1 LTIYCQNIELMG
13 SVNKN
18 DFYNFNRNLGHFR
31 SSYTSGFGYS
41 VKIGIENIK
50 IDWMKLRLTLNY
62 DSYNGELK
70 ASDGGLAGDYTVEA
84 KVKKSIISV
93 GIFPIN
99 FKIRER
105 LDINIGFEL
114 SRLINEEFQGTK
126 SGWFMYSPNY
136 NYDLKEIYDRF
147 SALKYFGFSGRLAY
161 DFKLSESI
169 SISPQ
174 YLYYFGLS
182 NEFDEFPERTKSKR
196 QYFCLG
202 IEKKIK

>member
-1 LTIYCQNIELMG
+1 LSIFHLTIYCQNIELMG

-84 KVKKSIISV
+84 KVKK
-93 GIFPIN
+93 
-99 FKIRER
+99 
-105 LDINIGFEL
+105 
-114 SRLINEEFQGTK
+114 
-126 SGWFMYSPNY
+126 
-136 NYDLKEIYDRF
+136 
-147 SALKYFGFSGRLAY
+147 
-161 DFKLSESI
+161 
-169 SISPQ
+169 
-174 YLYYFGLS
+174 
-182 NEFDEFPERTKSKR
+182 
-196 QYFCLG
+196 
-202 IEKKIK
+202 